1 LYLFIRK
8 VIQQTVVIIE
18 AYYFVKHVQNFI
30 QHPVV
35 KANSKCRGIYWGSSM
50 LISPQQVT
58 NDHLFCIRQTLEK
71 ILEYNEAVH
80 KIFVDFKKASD
91 LVSRE
96 VLYNI
101 LI

>member
-1 LYLFIRK
+1 
-8 VIQQTVVIIE
+8 
-18 AYYFVKHVQNFI
+18 
-30 QHPVV
+30 
-35 KANSKCRGIYWGSSM
+35 M